1 MIIGNS
7 ASALPAG
14 LTQAQPA
21 GATGGENLD
30 QAAFL
35 RLMTAQLRFQ
45 DPFDPVDN
53 QAMVAQMAQFSSVA
67 GIAEMNVS
75 LQSIANAFEG
85 TQLAN
90 ASQFIGRSALVTTDI
105 AAMDPQGGYSGE
117 VEMAGANREVNIA
130 LVNQAGE
137 TVRSQTLQNVPAGTL
152 PFRFDSLDDDGNP
165 VDLGPLQV
173 RVTGGF
179 ASQISTWVPVSSVS
193 ATGAEGN
200 AALVT
205 PIGEISTRAVR
216 RIG

>member
-1 MIIGNS
+1 MTSISN
-7 ASALPAG
+7 ALPSG
-14 LTQAQPA
+14 LTRAQPI
-21 GATGGENLD
+21 GATGGESLD

-35 RLMTAQLRFQ
+35 KLMTAQLRFQ

-75 LQSIANAFEG
+75 LKEISNSFNGI
-85 TQLAN
+85 QLAD
-90 ASQFIGRSALVTTDI
+90 AAQFIGRSALVTSDI

-117 VEMAGANREVNIA
+117 IEMAGPSNAVNIA

-137 TVRSQTLQNVPAGTL
+137 AVRTMTLENVPAGPV

-165 VDLGPLQV
+165 VDLGPLKV

-179 ASQISTWVPVSSVS
+179 ASQISTWVPVSAV
-193 ATGAEGN
+193 GASGVGN
-200 AALVT
+200 GAALIT
-205 PIGEISTRAVR
+205 PIGEIPATAAR